1 MDKGKESSESKIT
14 SANNDLVQSMKESF
28 EFWHKT
34 FEDSLVN
41 YPLVWN
47 KAIKSNS
54 EIQKKIHEAWKKN
67 SIHNAETQI
76 QQFLELWSY
85 TIRKSNFEIAKKS
98 MQQWQEFWKNT
109 TNEQFKTYTEILKM
123 LEMYWKNIQDKN
135 IE

>member
-1 MDKGKESSESKIT
+1 MDKDNSSKSKIT

-28 EFWHKT
+28 EFWQKT

-47 KAIKSNS
+47 KAVKSNS
-54 EIQKKIHEAWKKN
+54 EIQKKIHDTWKKN
-67 SIHNAETQI
+67 SIQNAETQI
-76 QQFLELWSY
+76 QQFLELWSHA
-85 TIRKSNFEIAKKS
+85 IRKSNFEIAKRS

-109 TNEQFKTYTEILKM
+109 TNEQFSTYAEILKM
-123 LEMYWKNIQDKN
+123 LELYWKNIQDKN